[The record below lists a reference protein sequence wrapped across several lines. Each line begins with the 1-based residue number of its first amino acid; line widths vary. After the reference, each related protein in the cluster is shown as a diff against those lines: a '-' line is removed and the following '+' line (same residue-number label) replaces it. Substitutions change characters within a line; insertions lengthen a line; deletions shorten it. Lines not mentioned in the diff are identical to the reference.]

1 MNATNRRD
9 LIGLAAGLLLASQAK
24 SQHEMQGGVKELT
37 RHPLTAP
44 EEGMEAVLVEVTV
57 APDAASKAHRHP
69 GFVLGYVLD
78 GELKFAINGKEPEII
93 KAGGTFFEPVGAV
106 HTTGSSAN
114 PNAPVR
120 FLAFIVAPKGSPLV
134 LPA

>member
-1 MNATNRRD
+1 MKGTNRRD

-24 SQHEMQGGVKELT
+24 SQQEAHGGVKELA
-37 RHPLTAP
+37 RHTLTAP

-57 APDAASKAHRHP
+57 APGAASKAHRHP

-78 GELKFAINGKEPEII
+78 GELKFAMNGQRPEIV
-93 KAGGTFFEPVGAV
+93 KTGGTFFEPVGAL

-120 FLAFIVAPKGSPLV
+120 FLAFAVAPKGSPLV